1 MNKMIG
7 INEVSKLTGVTPKT
21 LKIWDNENKFK
32 CAYRTVGGHRRYS
45 LEEVEKFIGSNL
57 KSTNGNGKNVFVY
70 CRVSTKK
77 QQEAG
82 NLERQKKRLIDYCK
96 EKQYNIVEIFEETSS
111 GLNDSRKQ
119 LARMFNRIKEV
130 ESIVIE
136 YPDRLARF
144 GYNYLRQFAETFNV
158 EIETIEQ
165 RKKLEP
171 NEEMVQDLISIVTFF
186 SARLYGARGGRKLKG
201 AIKELEKERGTACEN
216 NYKCNTN

>member
-7 INEVSKLTGVTPKT
+7 ISEVSKLTGVTVKT

-32 CAYRTVGGHRRYS
+32 CAYKTIGGHRRYA
-45 LEEVEKFIGSNL
+45 LEEVEEFIGANL
-57 KSTNGNGKNVFVY
+57 KDINNKGQNVFIY

-82 NLERQKKRLIDYCK
+82 NLQRQKERLINYCR
-96 EKQYNIVEIFEETSS
+96 EKSYNVVDIFEETSS
-111 GLNDSRKQ
+111 GLNDNRKQ
-119 LARMFNRIKEV
+119 LALMFNRIKEV
-130 ESIVIE
+130 DLIIIE

-144 GYNYLRQFAETFNV
+144 GYNYLKQFAESFNV
-158 EIETIEQ
+158 DIETIEQ

-171 NEEMVQDLISIVTFF
+171 NEEMVQDLVSIVTCF

-201 AIKELEKERGTACEN
+201 TIKELERERGSAFEN
-216 NYKCNTN
+216 NHKSNTN